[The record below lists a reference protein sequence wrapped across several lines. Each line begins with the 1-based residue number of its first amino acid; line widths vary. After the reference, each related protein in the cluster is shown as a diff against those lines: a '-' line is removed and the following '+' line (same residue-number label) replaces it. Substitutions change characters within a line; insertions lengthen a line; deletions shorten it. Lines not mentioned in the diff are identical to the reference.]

1 MLVVLVLA
9 LLYQIGAEEQIIED
23 DLSYNVENEYQEDS
37 ERNLLLGTF
46 VKFGGGLLSIAG
58 QLGKFNFETISYK
71 FDEIKFSYTC

>member
-9 LLYQIGAEEQIIED
+9 LLNQIEAEEQITED
-23 DLSYNVENEYQEDS
+23 NISFVANGYQEDT

-58 QLGKFNFETISYK
+58 QLGKYIY
-71 FDEIKFSYTC
+71 